1 MDVLRFK
8 QANCKNCYKCVRFCP
23 VKSIRVYKGHAQ
35 IISSDC
41 ILCGN
46 CVSVC
51 PQHAK
56 EDISDVAQIQ
66 ELIASGQQVVVSV
79 DSSYIAY
86 FDTPGF
92 QGIAEPLKK
101 LGFAAAHET
110 AEGAYL
116 VKKELEKLAAQPG
129 DAPIITSGCPTIV
142 LYVEKH
148 LPEAL
153 PYLAPVLSP
162 MQAHAVL
169 LRKRY
174 PGATIVYISPC
185 ISKKE
190 ETTRFESVGA
200 DYDITFTELENWMNE
215 AGVAVNPNVPADEPM
230 LSRGYTITNGVL
242 HSMSLDSGRD
252 YLFLDGLDDSIQ
264 TLKSVVNGEL
274 RNCFIEMSAC
284 HGNCVGGL
292 AFRQKHTNLLESRR
306 RVIKSAGG
314 KKNFDIQEPVD
325 MRRVLIDKKHPTD
338 LPPESVIN
346 GILRKMG
353 KFSPADELNCGL
365 CGYRTCRDKAIAV
378 YEGRAEISMCMPYM
392 KERAETYSEKIINV
406 SPEGIVTVGKK
417 LKVKQIN
424 KAACKIFGIKDPADI
439 IGYPVSR
446 IMDEYDFV
454 KMISQ
459 EETQVTDEVF
469 LADYNV
475 YLERI
480 FICDPERTLFTC
492 IMRDVTKARQHRN
505 KIQKTKIHA
514 ADLADD
520 IIANQLRIVHEIASL
535 LGETAAET
543 KVAVHDLKEA
553 IMLDEDSDDDA

>member
-1 MDVLRFK
+1 
-8 QANCKNCYKCVRFCP
+8 
-23 VKSIRVYKGHAQ
+23 
-35 IISSDC
+35 
-41 ILCGN
+41 
-46 CVSVC
+46 
-51 PQHAK
+51 
-56 EDISDVAQIQ
+56 
-66 ELIASGQQVVVSV
+66 
-79 DSSYIAY
+79 
-86 FDTPGF
+86 
-92 QGIAEPLKK
+92 
-101 LGFAAAHET
+101 
-110 AEGAYL
+110 
-116 VKKELEKLAAQPG
+116 
-129 DAPIITSGCPTIV
+129 
-142 LYVEKH
+142 
-148 LPEAL
+148 
-153 PYLAPVLSP
+153 
-162 MQAHAVL
+162 
-169 LRKRY
+169 
-174 PGATIVYISPC
+174 
-185 ISKKE
+185 
-190 ETTRFESVGA
+190 
-200 DYDITFTELENWMNE
+200 
-215 AGVAVNPNVPADEPM
+215 
-230 LSRGYTITNGVL
+230 
-242 HSMSLDSGRD
+242 
-252 YLFLDGLDDSIQ
+252 
-264 TLKSVVNGEL
+264 
-274 RNCFIEMSAC
+274 
-284 HGNCVGGL
+284 
-292 AFRQKHTNLLESRR
+292 
-306 RVIKSAGG
+306 
-314 KKNFDIQEPVD
+314 
-325 MRRVLIDKKHPTD
+325 
-338 LPPESVIN
+338 
-346 GILRKMG
+346 MG

-392 KERAETYSEKIINV
+392 KQRAETYSEKIINV

-492 IMRDVTKARQHRN
+492 IMRDVTKARQRRN

-553 IMLDEDSDDDA
+553 IMLDEDGDDDA

>member
-1 MDVLRFK
+1 
-8 QANCKNCYKCVRFCP
+8 
-23 VKSIRVYKGHAQ
+23 
-35 IISSDC
+35 
-41 ILCGN
+41 
-46 CVSVC
+46 
-51 PQHAK
+51 
-56 EDISDVAQIQ
+56 
-66 ELIASGQQVVVSV
+66 
-79 DSSYIAY
+79 
-86 FDTPGF
+86 
-92 QGIAEPLKK
+92 
-101 LGFAAAHET
+101 
-110 AEGAYL
+110 
-116 VKKELEKLAAQPG
+116 
-129 DAPIITSGCPTIV
+129 
-142 LYVEKH
+142 
-148 LPEAL
+148 
-153 PYLAPVLSP
+153 
-162 MQAHAVL
+162 
-169 LRKRY
+169 
-174 PGATIVYISPC
+174 
-185 ISKKE
+185 
-190 ETTRFESVGA
+190 
-200 DYDITFTELENWMNE
+200 
-215 AGVAVNPNVPADEPM
+215 
-230 LSRGYTITNGVL
+230 
-242 HSMSLDSGRD
+242 
-252 YLFLDGLDDSIQ
+252 
-264 TLKSVVNGEL
+264 
-274 RNCFIEMSAC
+274 
-284 HGNCVGGL
+284 
-292 AFRQKHTNLLESRR
+292 
-306 RVIKSAGG
+306 
-314 KKNFDIQEPVD
+314 
-325 MRRVLIDKKHPTD
+325 
-338 LPPESVIN
+338 
-346 GILRKMG
+346 MG
-353 KFSPADELNCGL
+353 KFSPSDELNCGL
-365 CGYRTCRDKAIAV
+365 CVYRTCRDKAIAV

-492 IMRDVTKARQHRN
+492 IMRDVTKARQRRN